1 MDKKALRA
9 EIREKKRAMTETQIE
24 KTSAALG
31 EQLRNHPAYKDA
43 QSIFGYLSYNQ
54 EVRTMP
60 MLEQAQKDGKRVA
73 VPKVIDDTMIFIW
86 LDDLSRVEL
95 GYCNIPEPIDN
106 GPEAV
111 DETALVMMPGLA
123 FDPEGHR
130 CGYGGGFYDRYLE
143 AHPDHPTIAM
153 CYGFQMYDHLDV
165 DAHDIPVDFV
175 LSQEVME

>member
-9 EIREKKRAMTETQIE
+9 EIREKKRAMTESQIE

-31 EQLRNHPAYKDA
+31 EQLRNHPLYQNAK
-43 QSIFGYLSYNQ
+43 SIFGYLSYNQ

-86 LDDLSRVEL
+86 LDDLSKVEL
-95 GYCNIPEPIDN
+95 GYCNIPEPVDN

-123 FDPEGHR
+123 FDPQGHR

-143 AHPDHPTIAM
+143 LHPDHPTIAM
-153 CYGFQMYDHLDV
+153 CYGFQMYEHLEV
-165 DAHDIPVDFV
+165 DAHDIPVDYV
-175 LSQEVME
+175 LSQEVLG

>member
-31 EQLRNHPAYKDA
+31 EQLRDHPAYKEA
-43 QSIFGYLSYNQ
+43 KSIFGYLSYNQ

-60 MLEQAQKDGKRVA
+60 MLEAAQKDGKRVA

-123 FDPEGHR
+123 FDPQGHR

-143 AHPDHPTIAM
+143 LHPDHPTIAM
-153 CYGFQMYDHLDV
+153 CYGFQMYEHLEV
-165 DAHDIPVDFV
+165 DAHDIPVDYV
-175 LSQEVME
+175 LSQEVLG